1 MKSTVREWLRA
12 EYSVGRFR
20 ILLRALHL
28 SRKLPRHP
36 EVAQL
41 RRQGLALFQHCDS
54 ARYLAL
60 REKIPGLAKD
70 LGIAMTFLGRSHEI
84 RNH

>member
-1 MKSTVREWLRA
+1 MRPFCF
-12 EYSVGRFR
+12 G
-20 ILLRALHL
+20 
-28 SRKLPRHP
+28 RKLPRHP

-41 RRQGLALFQHCDS
+41 RRQVLALFQHFDG

-70 LGIAMTFLGRSHEI
+70 LGIALTFLGRSHEI